1 MDKGGR
7 WVWTYNLDSEIDS
20 SLDKASFFLRDVI
33 ECWIADIAVLW
44 IQSCNSLER
53 GIFVCLWRSTGTVNY
68 SFCFKVCFYYRA
80 LCANRDSLALRERE
94 RVGEIEKYLQ
104 SPTQACAL
112 RHGRDAYLAH
122 HTHIFLNYGG
132 QKLLT
137 FFEGSTGDLW
147 FCPLSSKWSISVVA
161 MTIIHWSR

>member
-7 WVWTYNLDSEIDS
+7 WVWTYNLDSEMDS
-20 SLDKASFFLRDVI
+20 SLDKAIFLRDVI

-53 GIFVCLWRSTGTVNY
+53 GIFVCLWRSTGTVYY
-68 SFCFKVCFYYRA
+68 SFCFKLCFYYRA
-80 LCANRDSLALRERE
+80 LCASRDSLALRERE

-122 HTHIFLNYGG
+122 HTHFL
-132 QKLLT
+132 KLWRSKALDILRRQYRWFMILPP
-137 FFEGSTGDLW
+137 FF
-147 FCPLSSKWSISVVA
+147 KMVY
-161 MTIIHWSR
+161 